1 MSAVPSN
8 SIRVIDSHT
17 GGEPTRVV
25 IAGGPDL
32 GVGSAASQMA
42 VLEDQHDAFRR
53 AIVTEPRGF
62 DAMVGGLLVPT
73 GDPVCSHGIIFF
85 NNVATLGM
93 CVHGTIG
100 LAVTLRYLQQIDL
113 GKHQLETPVGNVE
126 FNLIDDQTVEVT
138 NVPSYRYQKDVA
150 VDVKIHGEQR
160 VIRGD
165 VAWGG
170 NWFFLVDDHGQDL
183 ILDNVVHLTEVAA
196 SIKRALYEQGV
207 TGADGGEIDHIE
219 LFSPTENP
227 DADSKNF
234 VLCPGN
240 QYDRS
245 PCGTGTSAKIA
256 CLLADKKLAPK
267 EVWRQESIVGSVFQ
281 ASGEFVDGQVTTGE
295 LACIPTI
302 RGTAYIT
309 ADSEM
314 ILQDDDPFREGIVR

>member
-1 MSAVPSN
+1 MSVVPST

-17 GGEPTRVV
+17 GGEPTRIV
-25 IAGGPDL
+25 IAGVPDL
-32 GVGSAASQMA
+32 GGGSAATQMA
-42 VLEDQHDAFRR
+42 VFNAHHDAFRR
-53 AIVTEPRGF
+53 ALVTEPRGF

-73 GDPVCSHGIIFF
+73 VDPVCSHGIIFF

-100 LAVTLRYLQQIDL
+100 LAVTLKYLQKIEL
-113 GKHQLETPVGNVE
+113 GQHQLETPVGNVQ
-126 FNLIDDQTVEVT
+126 FNLLDDQTVAVT
-138 NVPSYRYQKDVA
+138 NVPSYRYRKDVA
-150 VDVKIHGEQR
+150 IDVKILGEQR

-183 ILDNVVHLTEVAA
+183 TCENVMHLTEVT
-196 SIKRALYEQGV
+196 SRIKRALSKQGV
-207 TGADGGEIDHIE
+207 TGADGAEIDHIE
-219 LFSPTENP
+219 LFSPTENVN
-227 DADSKNF
+227 ADSKNF

-256 CLLADKKLAPK
+256 CLLADKKIAPR

-281 ASGEFVDGQVTTGE
+281 ASGVFVDGQGTAGE
-295 LACIPTI
+295 PVCIPSI

-314 ILQDDDPFREGIVR
+314 ILQDDDPFRAGIVQ

>member
-1 MSAVPSN
+1 MSATPPT

-17 GGEPTRVV
+17 GGEPTRIV

-32 GVGSAASQMA
+32 GGGSIATQM
-42 VLEDQHDAFRR
+42 EMFNDQHDAFRR
-53 AIVTEPRGF
+53 ALVTEPRGF

-73 GDPVCSHGIIFF
+73 VDPICSHGIIFF
-85 NNVATLGM
+85 NNVSTLGM

-100 LAVTLRYLQQIDL
+100 LAVTLKYLQQIEL
-113 GKHQLETPVGNVE
+113 GQHHLETPVGNVQ
-126 FNLIDDQTVEVT
+126 FNLIDDQTVEVA
-138 NVPSYRYQKDVA
+138 NVPSYRYRKDVA
-150 VDVKIHGEQR
+150 IEVKIQGEQ
-160 VIRGD
+160 VVMRGD

-183 ILDNVVHLTEVAA
+183 TCDNVMHLTEVAT
-196 SIKRALYEQGV
+196 SIKRALSEQGV
-207 TGADGGEIDHIE
+207 TGVGGAEVDHIE

-227 DADSKNF
+227 QADSKNF

-256 CLLADKKLAPK
+256 CLLADKKLAPR

-281 ASGEFVDGQVTTGE
+281 ASGEFVDGQGTTGE
-295 LACIPTI
+295 QVCRPSI

-314 ILQDDDPFREGIVR
+314 ILQDDDPFRDGIA

>member
-1 MSAVPSN
+1 MSAAPPT

-17 GGEPTRVV
+17 GGEPTRIV
-25 IAGGPDL
+25 IAGVPDL
-32 GVGSAASQMA
+32 GGGSAATQMA
-42 VLEDQHDAFRR
+42 VFNAHHDAFRR
-53 AIVTEPRGF
+53 ALVTEPRGF

-73 GDPVCSHGIIFF
+73 VDPVCSHGIIFF

-100 LAVTLRYLQQIDL
+100 LAVTLKYLQQIEL
-113 GKHQLETPVGNVE
+113 GQHQLETPVGNVQ
-126 FNLIDDQTVEVT
+126 FNLLDDQTVEVT
-138 NVPSYRYQKDVA
+138 NVPSYRYRKDVA
-150 VDVKIHGEQR
+150 IDVKILGEQR

-170 NWFFLVDDHGQDL
+170 NWFFLIDDHGQDL
-183 ILDNVVHLTEVAA
+183 TYENVMQLTEVT
-196 SIKRALYEQGV
+196 SRIKRALSEQGV
-207 TGADGGEIDHIE
+207 TGVDGAEIDHIE
-219 LFSPTENP
+219 LFSPTENAN
-227 DADSKNF
+227 ADSKNF

-256 CLLADKKLAPK
+256 CLLADKKIAPR

-281 ASGEFVDGQVTTGE
+281 ASGVFVDGQGTAGE
-295 LACIPTI
+295 PVCIPSI

-314 ILQDDDPFREGIVR
+314 ILQDDDPFRAGIVQ

>member
-1 MSAVPSN
+1 MSAVNPSP
-8 SIRVIDSHT
+8 IRVIDSHT
-17 GGEPTRVV
+17 GGEPTRIV

-32 GVGSAASQMA
+32 GGGSTAAQMA
-42 VLEDQHDAFRR
+42 VFNKQHDAFRR

-62 DAMVGGLLVPT
+62 DAMVGGLLVPSV
-73 GDPVCSHGIIFF
+73 DPDCSHGIIFF

-93 CVHGTIG
+93 CVHGMIG
-100 LAVTLRYLQQIDL
+100 LAVTLRYHQKIEL
-113 GKHQLETPVGNVE
+113 GQHQLETPVGNVQ

-150 VDVKIHGEQR
+150 IDVNIQGEQ
-160 VIRGD
+160 VVMRGD

-170 NWFFLVDDHGQDL
+170 NWFFLVDDHGQEL
-183 ILDNVVHLTEVAA
+183 TYENVMHLTEVAT
-196 SIKRALYEQGV
+196 SIKRALSEQGV
-207 TGADGGEIDHIE
+207 TGADGAEVDHVE

-227 DADSKNF
+227 HADSKNF

-256 CLLADKKLAPK
+256 CLLADKKIIPR
-267 EVWRQESIVGSVFQ
+267 EIWRQESIVGSVFQ
-281 ASGEFVDGQVTTGE
+281 ASGDFVDGQVTADE
-295 LACIPTI
+295 PVCIPLI

-309 ADSEM
+309 SDSEM
-314 ILQDDDPFREGIVR
+314 ILQDDDPFRDGIAQ